1 MNRQFRKT
9 KQTIRAWVRKFDDE
23 RLAAVYAFNAD
34 GHMQFG
40 NSCSCLL
47 GVTLAKILH
56 TCVPVVLVTTGN
68 GSLVPPHGCL
78 HYQEAFHMEGGGE
91 AGLAYRALAFGFGLP
106 MSLRG
111 GDLLRQRR
119 LSPILRA
126 EMRRRERVRATHLY
140 QQKPNDTELL
150 KSGPEV
156 VSA

>member
-1 MNRQFRKT
+1 MNREFRQI

-91 AGLAYRALAFGFGLP
+91 AECAYRALSFRVRFTH
-106 MSLRG
+106 RG

-150 KSGPEV
+150 KSGQEL